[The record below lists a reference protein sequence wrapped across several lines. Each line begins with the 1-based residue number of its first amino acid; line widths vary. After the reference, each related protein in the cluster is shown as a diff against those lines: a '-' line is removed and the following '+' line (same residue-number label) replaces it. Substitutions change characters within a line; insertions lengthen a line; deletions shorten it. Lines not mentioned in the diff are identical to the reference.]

1 MRWFLFFVALPLTA
15 VDFATEVHPI
25 LAARCLGC
33 HSGKTPQAGL
43 SFETRAGALRAKADI
58 VPRVKGVLGLP
69 MPPSGKGLDEKQIAI
84 LEAWVKADLPWTDV
98 SKQGLSGWQAPLEPR
113 SVEVPN
119 SPRPNPIDK
128 LLDRSMTWQPDI
140 SDASFVRRVYL
151 DLWGITPTPDQFRA
165 FDGNRPKLV
174 DTLLADRK
182 MVTGHW
188 ISFWN
193 DLLRD
198 DLRAYH
204 GGEKTIRPWL
214 VKALNAN
221 MPYDQM
227 VRELVNPVGPDSPE
241 GFLLGINWRGDV
253 NASQRPMIQAAQ
265 NTAQVFL
272 GVNLKCASC
281 HDSFINKYKLKQSYG
296 MAAIFSEERELEL
309 YRCDIKTGQKVGP
322 EFLFPSVGPPVG
334 PNRRADAAALFTS
347 PQNGRL
353 ARTFV
358 NRVWAKLFGRGI
370 VEPVDD
376 MDALPFNA
384 DVLDWL
390 AVDFARDYDIHRLVK
405 LVLTSS
411 AWQQPAVE
419 NSTSKF
425 RGPVPRRLTAEQ
437 IVDTLS
443 AITGEWR
450 VIQADSSARYARE
463 WELRSTEL
471 TRALGRP
478 IRDQVVTTRNTDSAT
493 LQALELV
500 NGSTLHQQLR
510 RGAQRLVGMLPEAPA
525 SLWDSFGL
533 RREGRK
539 PFDIKTNSE
548 ALYLLVDDIGSFDPD
563 RTVVTWSNLE
573 LDGLPFKVAAGK
585 LGTPVKVSLPPG
597 AHRLSGF
604 LELDSSGKQ
613 SDINS
618 AVRGY
623 IFPAAPD
630 RNLLSRIT
638 DAPPVPRRK
647 PAALIDDLFWQTL
660 GRAPVSAERQLAQ
673 TAEVE
678 DLLWI
683 LLNHPEFQ
691 YVD

>member
-1 MRWFLFFVALPLTA
+1 MRWILFFVASSLGA
-15 VDFATEVHPI
+15 VDFATDVHPI
-25 LAARCLGC
+25 LATRCLGC
-33 HSGKTPQAGL
+33 HSGANPQGGFSLA
-43 SFETRAGALRAKADI
+43 TREGALKSKGEI
-58 VPRVKGVLGLP
+58 VARVKGEAGLP
-69 MPPSGKGLDEKQIAI
+69 MPPTGKGLDEKQIAI

-98 SKQGLSGWQAPLEPR
+98 SHKAPSAWRAPLEPR
-113 SVEVPN
+113 VVVLPQNYET
-119 SPRPNPIDK
+119 NPIDK
-128 LLDRSMTWQPDI
+128 ILYNQGFKGKVVPD
-140 SDASFVRRVYL
+140 AVFVRRAYL
-151 DLWGITPTPDQFRA
+151 DLWGITPTPEQLRG
-165 FDGNRPKLV
+165 FDGNRAKLV
-174 DTLLADRK
+174 DQLLADRK

-204 GGEKTIRPWL
+204 GGEKSIRPWL
-214 VKALNAN
+214 IKALNAN

-281 HDSFINKYKLKQSYG
+281 HDSFINQYKLKQAYG
-296 MAAIFSEERELEL
+296 MAALFSEERELDL
-309 YRCDIKTGQKVGP
+309 YRCDVKTGEKVGP
-322 EFLFPSVGPPVG
+322 QFLFPSVGPPVG
-334 PNRRADAAALFTS
+334 ENRRADAAALFTS
-347 PQNGRL
+347 PKNGRL

-358 NRVWAKLFGRGI
+358 NRIWAKLFGRGI

-376 MDALPFNA
+376 MDAEPFNA
-384 DVLDWL
+384 DLLDWL

-405 LVLTSS
+405 LIMTSR
-411 AWQQPAVE
+411 AWQQPAE
-419 NSTSKF
+419 PSLTTKF
-425 RGPVPRRLTAEQ
+425 HGPVPRRLTAEQ

-450 VIQADSSARYARE
+450 VVQTDTSARFARE
-463 WELRSTEL
+463 WELRSTAL

-478 IRDQVVTTRNTDSAT
+478 MRDQVITTRNSESST

-500 NGSTLHQQLR
+500 NGVTIHQQLR
-510 RGAQRLVGMLPEAPA
+510 RGAQRLVGMLPTPPP
-525 SLWDSFGL
+525 SLWDSSGL
-533 RREGRK
+533 RREGKR
-539 PFDIKTNSE
+539 PFAITVQGPE
-548 ALYLLVDDIGSFDPD
+548 LHFLVDDIGSFDPD
-563 RTVVTWSNLE
+563 RTVIRWLDLQLDGKPVAVEGRLGKVVKLTIPPGEHRLTGALE
-573 LDGLPFKVAAGK
+573 LDP
-585 LGTPVKVSLPPG
+585 
-597 AHRLSGF
+597 
-604 LELDSSGKQ
+604 SGKQ

-623 IFPAAPD
+623 IFPSAPD
-630 RNLLSRIT
+630 RNLLARIT
-638 DAPPVPRRK
+638 DAPPVPLRK
-647 PAALIDDLFWQTL
+647 PTKLVDDLFLQTL
-660 GRAPVSAERQLAQ
+660 GRAPVPAERALAQ
-673 TAEVE
+673 KAEVE

-683 LLNHPEFQ
+683 LINHPEFQ

>member
-1 MRWFLFFVALPLTA
+1 MRWLLFFIAGSLGA

-25 LAARCLGC
+25 LASRCLGC
-33 HSGKTPQAGL
+33 HSGASPQGGFSLA
-43 SFETRAGALRAKADI
+43 TREGALKAKGEI
-58 VPRVKGVLGLP
+58 VARVKGEAGLP
-69 MPPSGKGLDEKQIAI
+69 MPPTGNRLDEKQIAT

-98 SKQGLSGWQAPLEPR
+98 SHKAPSAWRAPLEPR
-113 SVEVPN
+113 VVALPESNET
-119 SPRPNPIDK
+119 NPIDK
-128 LLDRSMTWQPDI
+128 ILYPQGFAGKVVPD
-140 SDASFVRRVYL
+140 SVFVRRAYL
-151 DLWGITPTPDQFRA
+151 DLWGITPTPEQFRR
-165 FDGNRPKLV
+165 FDGNRAKLV
-174 DTLLADRK
+174 DELLADRK

-204 GGEKTIRPWL
+204 GGEKSIRPWL

-281 HDSFINKYKLKQSYG
+281 HDSFINTYKLKQAYG
-296 MAAIFSEERELEL
+296 MAALFSEERELDL
-309 YRCDIKTGQKVGP
+309 YRCDVKTGEKVGP
-322 EFLFPSVGPPVG
+322 QFLFPSVGPPVG
-334 PNRRADAAALFTS
+334 ENRRADAAALFTS
-347 PQNGRL
+347 PKNGRL

-358 NRVWAKLFGRGI
+358 NRIWAKLFGRGI

-376 MDALPFNA
+376 MDAEPFNA
-384 DVLDWL
+384 DLLDWL
-390 AVDFARDYDIHRLVK
+390 AVEFARDYDIHRLVK
-405 LVLTSS
+405 LIMTSR
-411 AWQQPAVE
+411 AWQQPAE
-419 NSTSKF
+419 PNLTSKF
-425 RGPVPRRLTAEQ
+425 RGPTPRRLTAEQ

-450 VIQADSSARYARE
+450 VVQTDTSARFARE

-478 IRDQVVTTRNTDSAT
+478 MRDQVITTRNTESST

-500 NGSTLHQQLR
+500 NGVTIHQKLR
-510 RGAQRLVGMLPEAPA
+510 RGAQRLVGMLPTPPE
-525 SLWDSFGL
+525 SLWDSSGL
-533 RREGRK
+533 RREGKRT
-539 PFDIKTNSE
+539 FDIPVKGPE
-548 ALYLLVDDIGSFDPD
+548 VHFFVDDIGSFDPD
-563 RTVVTWSNLE
+563 RTVVRWLDLQLDGKPVAVEGRLGKVVKLTIPPGEHRLTGALE
-573 LDGLPFKVAAGK
+573 LDP
-585 LGTPVKVSLPPG
+585 
-597 AHRLSGF
+597 
-604 LELDSSGKQ
+604 SGKQ

-623 IFPAAPD
+623 IFPSAPD
-630 RNLLSRIT
+630 RNLLARIT
-638 DAPPVPRRK
+638 DPPPVPMRK
-647 PAALIDDLFWQTL
+647 PQKLVDDLFLQTL
-660 GRAPVSAERQLAQ
+660 GRLPVAAERELAQ
-673 TAEVE
+673 KAEVE

-683 LLNHPEFQ
+683 LINHPEFQ

>member
-1 MRWFLFFVALPLTA
+1 MRWLLFFVASSLGA
-15 VDFATEVHPI
+15 VDFATDVHPI
-25 LAARCLGC
+25 LASRCLGC
-33 HSGKTPQAGL
+33 HSGATPQGGFSLA
-43 SFETRAGALRAKADI
+43 TREGALKGKSEI
-58 VPRVKGVLGLP
+58 VARVKGEAGLP
-69 MPPSGKGLDEKQIAI
+69 MPPTGKSLDEKQIAI

-98 SKQGLSGWQAPLEPR
+98 SHKVPSAWRAPLEPR
-113 SVEVPN
+113 VVQLPQNYET
-119 SPRPNPIDK
+119 NPIDK
-128 LLDRSMTWQPDI
+128 ILYNQGFNGKTVPD
-140 SDASFVRRVYL
+140 AVFVRRAYL
-151 DLWGITPTPDQFRA
+151 DLWGITPTPEQLRS
-165 FDGNRPKLV
+165 FDGNRAKLV
-174 DTLLADRK
+174 DQLLADRK

-204 GGEKTIRPWL
+204 GGEKSIRPWL
-214 VKALNAN
+214 IKALNAN

-281 HDSFINKYKLKQSYG
+281 HDSFINQYKLKQAYG
-296 MAAIFSEERELEL
+296 MAALFSEERELDL
-309 YRCDIKTGQKVGP
+309 YRCDVKTGEKVGP
-322 EFLFPSVGPPVG
+322 EFLFPAVGPPVG
-334 PNRRADAAALFTS
+334 ENRRADAAALFTS
-347 PQNGRL
+347 PKNGRL

-358 NRVWAKLFGRGI
+358 NRIWAKLFGRGI

-376 MDALPFNA
+376 MDAEPFNA
-384 DVLDWL
+384 DLLDWL

-405 LVLTSS
+405 LIMTSR
-411 AWQQPAVE
+411 AWQQPAE
-419 NSTSKF
+419 ANLTTQF
-425 RGPVPRRLTAEQ
+425 HGPVPRRLTAEQ

-450 VIQADSSARYARE
+450 VVQTDTSARFARE
-463 WELRSTEL
+463 WELRSTAL

-478 IRDQVVTTRNTDSAT
+478 MRDQVITTRNAESST

-500 NGSTLHQQLR
+500 NGVTIHQQLR
-510 RGAQRLVGMLPEAPA
+510 RGAQRLVGMLPTPPQ
-525 SLWDSFGL
+525 SLWDSSGL
-533 RREGRK
+533 RREGKR
-539 PFDIKTNSE
+539 PFDIAVKGSE
-548 ALYLLVDDIGSFDPD
+548 VHFLVDDIGSFDPE
-563 RTVVTWSNLE
+563 RTVVRWLDLQLDGKPVAVEGRLGKVVKLTIPPGEHRLTGALE
-573 LDGLPFKVAAGK
+573 LDA
-585 LGTPVKVSLPPG
+585 
-597 AHRLSGF
+597 
-604 LELDSSGKQ
+604 SGKQ

-630 RNLLSRIT
+630 RNLLARIT
-638 DAPPVPRRK
+638 DAPPVPLRK
-647 PAALIDDLFWQTL
+647 PAKLVDDLFLQTL
-660 GRAPVSAERQLAQ
+660 GRAPAPAERALAQ
-673 TAEVE
+673 KAEVE

>member
-1 MRWFLFFVALPLTA
+1 
-15 VDFATEVHPI
+15 
-25 LAARCLGC
+25 
-33 HSGKTPQAGL
+33 
-43 SFETRAGALRAKADI
+43 
-58 VPRVKGVLGLP
+58 
-69 MPPSGKGLDEKQIAI
+69 
-84 LEAWVKADLPWTDV
+84 
-98 SKQGLSGWQAPLEPR
+98 
-113 SVEVPN
+113 
-119 SPRPNPIDK
+119 
-128 LLDRSMTWQPDI
+128 MTWRPDI
-140 SDASFVRRVYL
+140 PDAVFVRRVYL
-151 DLWGITPTPDQFRA
+151 DLWGITPTADQFRA
-165 FDGNRPKLV
+165 FDGDRGKLI

-204 GGEKTIRPWL
+204 GGEKTIRSWL
-214 VKALNAN
+214 IKALTAN

-296 MAAIFSEERELEL
+296 MAALFSEERELEL
-309 YRCDIKTGQKVGP
+309 YRCDIKTGEKVGP

-334 PNRRADAAALFTS
+334 MNRRADAAALFTS
-347 PQNGRL
+347 PGNGRL

-358 NRVWAKLFGRGI
+358 NRIWAKLFGRGI

-376 MDALPFNA
+376 MDAQPFNA
-384 DVLDWL
+384 DLLDWL

-405 LVLTSS
+405 LILTSS

-419 NSTSKF
+419 NTTSKF

-437 IVDTLS
+437 FVDTLS

-450 VIQADSSARYARE
+450 VIQTDTSARYARE
-463 WELRSTEL
+463 WELRGTEL

-478 IRDQVVTTRNTDSAT
+478 IRDQVVTTRNTESAT

-500 NGSTLHQQLR
+500 NGTTIHQQLR

-525 SLWDSFGL
+525 SLWDSSGL
-533 RREGRK
+533 RREGKK
-539 PFDIKTNSE
+539 PIDILTSTGSI
-548 ALYLLVDDIGSFDPD
+548 YFLVDDIGSFDPD
-563 RTVVTWSNLE
+563 RTITTWSNLQ
-573 LDGLPFKVAAGK
+573 LDGQPLIVSAVK
-585 LGTPVKVSLPPG
+585 LGTPVKVTPPPRPPPPPG
-597 AHRLSGF
+597 V
-604 LELDSSGKQ
+604 LEGDPSGKP
-613 SDINS
+613 SGNNS
-618 AVRGY
+618 AVRG
-623 IFPAAPD
+623 
-630 RNLLSRIT
+630 
-638 DAPPVPRRK
+638 
-647 PAALIDDLFWQTL
+647 
-660 GRAPVSAERQLAQ
+660 
-673 TAEVE
+673 
-678 DLLWI
+678 
-683 LLNHPEFQ
+683 
-691 YVD
+691 

>member
-1 MRWFLFFVALPLTA
+1 MRWLLFFVAGSLGA

-25 LAARCLGC
+25 LASRCLGC
-33 HSGKTPQAGL
+33 HSGASPQGGFSLA
-43 SFETRAGALRAKADI
+43 TREGALKGKSEI
-58 VPRVKGVLGLP
+58 VARVKGEAGLP
-69 MPPSGKGLDEKQIAI
+69 MPPTGKSLDEKQIAI

-98 SKQGLSGWQAPLEPR
+98 AKKAPAAWQAPLEPR
-113 SVEVPN
+113 PVALPPSNET
-119 SPRPNPIDK
+119 NPIDK
-128 LLDRSMTWQPDI
+128 LLDKQMNWRPVV
-140 SDASFVRRVYL
+140 SDAVFVRRAYL
-151 DLWGITPTPDQFRA
+151 DLWGITPTPEQFRR
-165 FDGNRPKLV
+165 FDGNRAKLV
-174 DTLLADRK
+174 DELLADRK

-204 GGEKTIRPWL
+204 GGEKSIRPWL

-281 HDSFINKYKLKQSYG
+281 HDSFINTYKLKQAYG
-296 MAAIFSEERELEL
+296 MAALFSEERELDL
-309 YRCDIKTGQKVGP
+309 YRCDVKTGEKVGP

-334 PNRRADAAALFTS
+334 ENRRADAAALFTS
-347 PQNGRL
+347 PNNGRL

-358 NRVWAKLFGRGI
+358 NRIWAKLFGRGI

-376 MDALPFNA
+376 MDAEPFNA
-384 DVLDWL
+384 DLLDWL

-405 LVLTSS
+405 LVMTSR
-411 AWQQPAVE
+411 AWQQPAE
-419 NSTSKF
+419 PNLTTKF
-425 RGPVPRRLTAEQ
+425 RGPAPRRLTAEQ

-450 VIQADSSARYARE
+450 VVQTDTSARFARE

-478 IRDQVVTTRNTDSAT
+478 MRDQVITTRNTESST

-500 NGSTLHQQLR
+500 NGVTIHQKLR
-510 RGAQRLVGMLPEAPA
+510 RGAQRLVGMLPTPPA
-525 SLWDSFGL
+525 SLWDSSGL
-533 RREGRK
+533 RREGKRT
-539 PFDIKTNSE
+539 FDIAVKGPE
-548 ALYLLVDDIGSFDPD
+548 IHFLVDDIGSFDPE
-563 RTVVTWSNLE
+563 RTVVRWLDLQLDGKPVAVEGRLGRVVKLTIPPGEHRLTGALE
-573 LDGLPFKVAAGK
+573 LDP
-585 LGTPVKVSLPPG
+585 
-597 AHRLSGF
+597 
-604 LELDSSGKQ
+604 SGKQ

-623 IFPAAPD
+623 IFPSAPD
-630 RNLLSRIT
+630 RNLLARIT
-638 DAPPVPRRK
+638 DPPPVPLRK
-647 PAALIDDLFWQTL
+647 PEKLVDDLFLQTL
-660 GRAPVSAERQLAQ
+660 GRLPAPAERQLAQ
-673 TAEVE
+673 RAEVE

-683 LLNHPEFQ
+683 LINHPEFQ

>member
-1 MRWFLFFVALPLTA
+1 MRRLLFFVTLPLMA
-15 VDFATEVHPI
+15 VDFASEVHPI
-25 LAARCLGC
+25 LAARCLSC

-43 SFETRAGALRAKADI
+43 SFENRASALRAKGDI
-58 VPRVKGVLGLP
+58 VPRIKGEAGLP
-69 MPPSGKGLDEKQIAI
+69 MPPSGKGLEEKQIAI

-98 SKQGLSGWQAPLEPR
+98 SKQAPSGWQAPLEPR
-113 SVEVPN
+113 PVALPA

-128 LLDRSMTWQPDI
+128 LLDRSMTWKPYIPDPVFI
-140 SDASFVRRVYL
+140 RRAYL

-165 FDGNRPKLV
+165 FDGNRPKLI
-174 DTLLADRK
+174 DTLLADRR

-204 GGEKTIRPWL
+204 GGEKTIRSWL
-214 VKALNAN
+214 IKALNAN
-221 MPYDQM
+221 MQYDQM
-227 VRELVNPVGPDSPE
+227 VRALVNPVGPDSPE

-296 MAAIFSEERELEL
+296 MAALFSEERELEL
-309 YRCDIKTGQKVGP
+309 YRCDLKTGEKVGP

-334 PNRRADAAALFTS
+334 ANRRADAAALFTS
-347 PQNGRL
+347 PKNGRL

-358 NRVWAKLFGRGI
+358 NRIWAKLYGRGI

-376 MDALPFNA
+376 MDAEPFNA
-384 DVLDWL
+384 DLLDWL
-390 AVDFARDYDIHRLVK
+390 AVDFARDYDIHRLIK
-405 LVLTSS
+405 LIMTSRS
-411 AWQQPAVE
+411 WQQPAVE
-419 NSTSKF
+419 NTTSKF

-437 IVDTLS
+437 VVDTLS

-450 VIQADSSARYARE
+450 VIQTDTSARYARE

-478 IRDQVVTTRNTDSAT
+478 IRDQVVTTRNTESAT

-500 NGSTLHQQLR
+500 NGATIHQQLR
-510 RGAQRLVGMLPEAPA
+510 RGAQRLVGMMPEAPA
-525 SLWDSFGL
+525 SLWDSSGL
-533 RREGRK
+533 RREGSK
-539 PFDIKTNSE
+539 PFEILTTAE
-548 ALYLLVDDIGSFDPD
+548 TLYFLVEDIGSFDPE
-563 RTVVTWSNLE
+563 RTVTTWTDLRVN
-573 LDGLPFKVAAGK
+573 GLPVTVSSK
-585 LGTPVKVSLPPG
+585 LGSVVKLVLPPG
-597 AHRLSGF
+597 RHRLTGA
-604 LELDSSGKQ
+604 LQLDPSGKQ

-623 IFPAAPD
+623 IFPAPPD
-630 RNLLSRIT
+630 RSQLARIT

-647 PAALIDDLFWQTL
+647 PAKLIDDLFWQTL
-660 GRAPVSAERQLAQ
+660 GRAPVATERQLAQ

>member
-1 MRWFLFFVALPLTA
+1 MRWLLFLLAAPLGA
-15 VDFATEVHPI
+15 VDFASDVHPI
-25 LAARCLGC
+25 LAARCLSC
-33 HSGKTPQAGL
+33 HSGKAPQAGL
-43 SFETRAGALRAKADI
+43 SLETRAGALKAKDAL
-58 VPRVKGVLGLP
+58 VGRVKGELGMP
-69 MPPSGKGLDEKQIAI
+69 MPPTGKGLDEKQIAI

-98 SKQGLSGWQAPLEPR
+98 ASKAPSTWQAPLEPR
-113 SVEVPN
+113 PVTLPTSAKA
-119 SPRPNPIDK
+119 NPIDK
-128 LLDRSMTWQPDI
+128 LLDKSMTWRAPV
-140 SDASFVRRVYL
+140 SDAVFVRRAYL
-151 DLWGITPTPDQFRA
+151 DLWGITPTPEQFRA
-165 FDGNRPKLV
+165 FDGNRPALI
-174 DTLLADRK
+174 DRLLADRK

-214 VKALNAN
+214 LKALNAN

-296 MAAIFSEERELEL
+296 MAALFSEERELEL
-309 YRCDIKTGQKVGP
+309 YRCDVKTGEKVGP

-334 PNRRADAAALFTS
+334 ANRRADAAALFTS
-347 PQNGRL
+347 PKNGRL

-358 NRVWAKLFGRGI
+358 NRIWAKLFGRGI

-376 MDALPFNA
+376 MDAQPFNP
-384 DVLDWL
+384 DLLDWL

-405 LVLTSS
+405 LILTSQ
-411 AWQQPAVE
+411 AWQQPAKP
-419 NSTSKF
+419 NQTSRF
-425 RGPVPRRLTAEQ
+425 EGPLPRRLTAEQ
-437 IVDTLS
+437 VVDSLS

-450 VIQADSSARYARE
+450 VIQTDTSARFARE

-478 IRDQVVTTRNTDSAT
+478 MRDQVITTRNSESST

-500 NGSTLHQQLR
+500 NGVTLHQQLR
-510 RGAQRLVGMLPEAPA
+510 RGAQRLVGMLPTAPL
-525 SLWDSFGL
+525 SLWDSSGL
-533 RREGRK
+533 RREGK
-539 PFDIKTNSE
+539 KTFDLTVSGP
-548 ALYLLVDDIGSFDPD
+548 ALYFLIDDIGSFDPE
-563 RTVVTWSNLE
+563 RTKVQWSNLQ
-573 LDGLPFKVAAGK
+573 LDGQPVTLSAK
-585 LGTPVKVSLPPG
+585 LGTVAQLALPPG
-597 AHRLSGF
+597 THRLTGT
-604 LELDSSGKQ
+604 LELDPSGKQ

-623 IFPAAPD
+623 IFPSAPD
-630 RNLLSRIT
+630 RNLVARIT
-638 DAPPVPRRK
+638 DPPPVPRRQ
-647 PAALIDDLFWQTL
+647 PQELIPDLFWQTL
-660 GRAPVSAERQLAQ
+660 GRPPAPAEIKLAKS
-673 TAEVE
+673 AEVE

-683 LLNHPEFQ
+683 LVNHPEFQ

>member
-1 MRWFLFFVALPLTA
+1 MRCLLFLVAVPLIA
-15 VDFATEVHPI
+15 VDFAVEVHPI

-43 SFETRAGALRAKADI
+43 SFENRASALRAKGDI
-58 VPRVKGVLGLP
+58 VARIKGEAGLP
-69 MPPSGKGLDEKQIAI
+69 MPPSGKGLDQKQIAI
-84 LEAWVKADLPWTDV
+84 LEAWVKEDLPWTDV
-98 SKQGLSGWQAPLEPR
+98 SKQAPSGWQAPLEPR
-113 SVEVPN
+113 PVALPA

-128 LLDRSMTWQPDI
+128 LLDRQMSWRPLV
-140 SDASFVRRVYL
+140 SDAVFVRRVYL
-151 DLWGITPTPDQFRA
+151 DIWGITPTPEQFRA

-174 DTLLADRK
+174 ESLLADRK

-204 GGEKTIRPWL
+204 GGEKTIRSWL
-214 VKALNAN
+214 IRSLNAN

-227 VRELVNPVGPDSPE
+227 VRELVNPIGPDSPE

-281 HDSFINKYKLKQSYG
+281 HDSFINRYKLKQSYG
-296 MAAIFSEERELEL
+296 MAALFSEERELEL
-309 YRCDIKTGQKVGP
+309 YRCDIKTGEKVGP

-347 PQNGRL
+347 LKNGRL

-376 MDALPFNA
+376 MDAQPFNA
-384 DVLDWL
+384 DLLDWL
-390 AVDFARDYDIHRLVK
+390 AVDFARDYDIHRLVT
-405 LVLTSS
+405 LILSS
-411 AWQQPAVE
+411 QAWQQPAEE
-419 NSTSKF
+419 NLTSKF
-425 RGPVPRRLTAEQ
+425 RGPIPRRLTAEQ
-437 IVDTLS
+437 VVDTLS

-450 VIQADSSARYARE
+450 VIQTDTSARYARE

-478 IRDQVVTTRNTDSAT
+478 IRDQVVTTRNTESAT

-500 NGSTLHQQLR
+500 NGATIHQQLR

-525 SLWDSFGL
+525 SLWDSSGL
-533 RREGRK
+533 RREGKK
-539 PFDIKTNSE
+539 PIDIATTSNT
-548 ALYLLVDDIGSFDPD
+548 LYFLVDDIGSFDPD
-563 RTVVTWSNLE
+563 RTITTWANLQ
-573 LDGLPFKVAAGK
+573 LDGQPLIVPAAK
-585 LGTPVKVSLPPG
+585 LGTPVKVTLPPG
-597 AHRLSGF
+597 PHRLTGA
-604 LELDSSGKQ
+604 LELDPTGKQ

-630 RNLLSRIT
+630 RNLLARIT
-638 DAPPVPRRK
+638 DPPPVPRRK
-647 PAALIDDLFWQTL
+647 PTKLVDDLFWQTL
-660 GRAPVSAERQLAQ
+660 GRAPVPTERQLAQ
-673 TAEVE
+673 SAEVE